1 MNEPV
6 NKRATIV
13 GLFILIGLL
22 FLVGGILTIGN
33 LHSTFQSKMTVSTIF
48 GDVNGLQS
56 GNNIWF
62 SGVKI
67 GTVKKLEFYGESQVK
82 VIMNINAE
90 SKQYIRKDSKV
101 KISTDGLIGNKI
113 LVIYG
118 GTPLAAEIEEGDT
131 LTNETLLST
140 EEIMNTL
147 QKNNLNILEFTN
159 KLAKGEGTIGKL
171 LNNDSIYYSI
181 FATINSLKAASA
193 KAQVLIA
200 SLENFTTKMNKEGTL
215 ANDLVTDTVVFNSFK
230 ASVLSL
236 QSIADTASIFVNNL
250 KEASNNPKSPVGV
263 LLHDEQAGTNLK
275 TTISN
280 LESGSEKLNKDLEGL
295 QHTFLLKGYFKK
307 EAKKNEK
314 LKVETEK

>member
-1 MNEPV
+1 
-6 NKRATIV
+6 
-13 GLFILIGLL
+13 
-22 FLVGGILTIGN
+22 
-33 LHSTFQSKMTVSTIF
+33 
-48 GDVNGLQS
+48 VNGLQS

-118 GTPLAAEIEEGDT
+118 GTPAAPEIEEGDT

-147 QKNNLNILEFTN
+147 QQNNLNILEFTN

-181 FATINSLKAASA
+181 SATINSLKSASA

-200 SLENFTTKMNKEGTL
+200 SLDNFTAKMNKEGTL
-215 ANDLVTDTVVFNSFK
+215 VNDLVTDTVVFNSFK
-230 ASVLSL
+230 SSVLSL
-236 QSIADTASIFVNNL
+236 QSIADTASVFVNNL
-250 KEASNNPKSPVGV
+250 KEASDNPKSPVGV
-263 LLHDEQAGTNLK
+263 LLHDEQAGANLK

-280 LESGSEKLNKDLEGL
+280 METSSEKLNKDLEGL
-295 QHTFLLKGYFKK
+295 QHTFLLRGYFKK
-307 EAKKNEK
+307 EAKKNGK
-314 LKVETEK
+314 